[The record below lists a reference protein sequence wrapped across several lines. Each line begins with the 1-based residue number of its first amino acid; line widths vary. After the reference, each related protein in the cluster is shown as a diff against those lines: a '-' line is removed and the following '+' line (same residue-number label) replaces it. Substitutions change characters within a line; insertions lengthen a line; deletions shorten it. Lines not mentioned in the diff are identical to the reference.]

1 MAGRNGYAGYPLDG
15 DLHCEPRLHGYQ
27 GDDDPGIGPN
37 GAPLTVHF
45 FITAGNGF
53 SELRFIATDATTV
66 ISGTA
71 RRR

>member
-1 MAGRNGYAGYPLDG
+1 LIEIPVGCFAAFRKILESFAGVDQIR
-15 DLHCEPRLHGYQ
+15 RFRFR
-27 GDDDPGIGPN
+27 

-53 SELRFIATDATTV
+53 SELRFITTDVTTV
-66 ISGTA
+66 ISGSA